1 MGRSMQRVPEESIRG
16 WVLAED
22 ESTRKQAIRY
32 LSSGCPDDPEI
43 FPLVIQAV
51 EKYGL
56 SVVDALFPFS
66 VNLRQTQG
74 TVAWIL
80 EKLESDEILDLDIL
94 DISINDL
101 STPLEFADPNAII
114 DQKERILKTESI
126 GEHRRGILR
135 KKFDL
140 LEMDEAACWL
150 ALEAYCRAEANY
162 EEGHEDP
169 TDIHYPNQLVEA
181 LVRYGPTDRDRLR
194 EWLCVSKD
202 VFEQNGFDAWKCI
215 VSARVAGEMRDAS
228 FADVLVRHILNLPGE
243 DFLVT
248 SCSDALVKIGGPA
261 VVDAIAAIA
270 DEADSYFW
278 IFATQILGRNRS
290 DAAIE
295 FLVERLEVEKELE
308 TRNLLASALIQQFVP
323 GAIDFARKVVL
334 ENRKRNDWTIDSIGL
349 KQELIEFAD
358 LLGERFEEYEVWKQE
373 IQDKYRNYAN
383 FPVRRETTAATETF
397 VIPSTIRNSTLEVRA
412 GRNDPCPCGSG
423 RKYKKCCLNKPQSV
437 VVDESGED

>member
-1 MGRSMQRVPEESIRG
+1 MGRSMRRIPEESIRG
-16 WVLAED
+16 LVLSED

-32 LSSGCPDDPEI
+32 LSSGFPDDPEI
-43 FPLVIQAV
+43 FPLVIKAV

-56 SVVDALFPFS
+56 SVVDALFSFS
-66 VNLRQTQG
+66 VNLHQTQA

-94 DISINDL
+94 DISIINDL

-162 EEGHEDP
+162 EDGHEDP

-181 LVRYGPTDRDRLR
+181 LVRYGPIDRVRLDK
-194 EWLCVSKD
+194 WLYVSKD
-202 VFEQNGFDAWKCI
+202 VVEQNGFDAWKCI
-215 VSARVAGEMRDAS
+215 VSARIAGGMRDTS
-228 FADVLVRHILNLPGE
+228 YADVLVRHILNLPGE

-261 VVDAIAAIA
+261 VVDAIAAVA
-270 DEADSYFW
+270 DAADSFFW
-278 IFATQILGRNRS
+278 IFATHILGRNRS

-295 FLVERLEVEKELE
+295 YLVERLEVEKELE

-323 GAIDFARKVVL
+323 GAIDLAREVVL
-334 ENRKRNDWTIDSIGL
+334 ENRKLNDWTIDSIGL

-373 IQDKYRNYAN
+373 IQHK
-383 FPVRRETTAATETF
+383 
-397 VIPSTIRNSTLEVRA
+397 
-412 GRNDPCPCGSG
+412 
-423 RKYKKCCLNKPQSV
+423 
-437 VVDESGED
+437 